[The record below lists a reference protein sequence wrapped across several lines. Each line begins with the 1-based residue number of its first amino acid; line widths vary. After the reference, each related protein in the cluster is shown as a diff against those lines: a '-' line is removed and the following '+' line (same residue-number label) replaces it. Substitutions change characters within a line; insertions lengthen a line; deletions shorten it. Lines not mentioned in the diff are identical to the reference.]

1 MAKNPQKALAHYLN
15 TPPTREQTIAAIRN
29 LIADHERQF
38 HAPWYK
44 RLWRRVAR
52 AVRR

>member
-15 TPPTREQTIAAIRN
+15 TPPTREQTISAIRN

-38 HAPWYK
+38 HAPL
-44 RLWRRVAR
+44 RTRVWRRLKAW
-52 AVRR
+52 VRR